1 MVEKGAKWASARTVE
16 IANRAGYTSDLS
28 LSWNRTRTIN
38 IGLNY
43 AAQEEK
49 KHQNR

>member
-1 MVEKGAKWASARTVE
+1 VE
-16 IANRAGYTSDLS
+16 IANRAGYASDLS

-49 KHQNR
+49 NTKTVETLTHGELY